1 MLSIGMVDET
11 PFAGG
16 AENTIL
22 YYLIGYMGMSQAAKD
37 VVKGTFLE
45 RHGNELKNLL
55 PDTEQ
60 LIKEMAM
67 PEEIKGKKISC
78 EISEDNF
85 ISGFRK
91 WKESTSTSPSGW
103 HLGHYKAIV
112 YNPDLKKQEPEKQ
125 HLCGKTY
132 QCTSSLWVCTKTMV
146 HVNYDYD

>member
-1 MLSIGMVDET
+1 
-11 PFAGG
+11 
-16 AENTIL
+16 
-22 YYLIGYMGMSQAAKD
+22 
-37 VVKGTFLE
+37 
-45 RHGNELKNLL
+45 
-55 PDTEQ
+55 
-60 LIKEMAM
+60 MAM

-91 WKESTSTSPSGW
+91 WKESTSTSSSGW

-132 QCTSSLWVCTKTMV
+132 QCTSS
-146 HVNYDYD
+146 